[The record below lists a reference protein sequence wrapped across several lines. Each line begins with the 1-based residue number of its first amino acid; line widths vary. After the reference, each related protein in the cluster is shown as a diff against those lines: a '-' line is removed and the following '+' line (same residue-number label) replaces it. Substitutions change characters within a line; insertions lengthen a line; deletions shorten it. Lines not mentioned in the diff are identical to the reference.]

1 MLTDMLPASPPSSNT
16 DREVAGKVAIVTG
29 GSSGIGAA
37 AARLLA
43 ARGAAVLI
51 CDVADE
57 AGLALA
63 NELTLDGER
72 ATFLHHDVA
81 DEAAWESVVE
91 QALERFG
98 RLDVLVNNAGV
109 GSMGDVETETR
120 EVYDKVVAI
129 NQTGVWLGMKAAV
142 PAMLRSGGG
151 SIINVASIFG
161 AVGGFGG
168 SIAYHATKGAV
179 RLMTKNAAIR
189 YAKDGIRVNSL
200 HPGFVDTPILDGIK
214 GTELETMIIDS
225 TPMGRLATPHEIAEA
240 IVFLASDRASYMTGS
255 EIYVDGGWTA
265 R

>member
-1 MLTDMLPASPPSSNT
+1 
-16 DREVAGKVAIVTG
+16 VAGKVAIVTG

-43 ARGAAVLI
+43 ARGAAVVI

-63 NELTLDGER
+63 NELTLDAER

-81 DEAAWESVVE
+81 DEAAWASVVE
-91 QALERFG
+91 RTLERFG

-120 EVYDKVVAI
+120 EVYDRVVAI

-179 RLMTKNAAIR
+179 RLMTKSAAIR

-200 HPGFVDTPILDGIK
+200 HPGFVDTPILDGLK
-214 GTELETMIIDS
+214 GTELEKRIIDS
-225 TPMGRLATPHEIAEA
+225 TPMGRLATPEEIAET

-265 R
+265 Q